1 MVQTHS
7 EKNALHQLGY
17 KIFLDRYAQKDMT
30 RSTLAEGDTAIVV
43 VDSQTGQRE
52 IGRITA
58 LDLPHVTIELLDGT
72 VVERDVEN
80 VDKPLETEPSQM
92 MDRVAAGVA
101 AIEATPELQEVWG
114 ERFRWALDDWKFVPA
129 GRILAAAGTDQ
140 DLTFYNCYVVPSPLD
155 SRGGIMDTLTQMTEI
170 MSRGG
175 GVGIN
180 ISSLRPRHS
189 YVKGVNGRS
198 SGAVSWGALYSFVT
212 GLIEQGG
219 SRRGALM
226 LILNDWHPDVFD
238 FINSKRTMGKIT
250 NANISVGVSD
260 RLMEAIKADADWDLV
275 FPDTSY
281 DDYDKVWDGDLEK
294 WEDSG
299 RRVLHYRTVKA
310 RDLWDAMIES
320 AWASAEPGVFFRERY
335 NKMSNSWYHSPIVCT
350 NPCVTGDTLIAT
362 ADGLMRAEEL
372 FDDERDVAAVVDGR
386 FGVEQTTVTASRV
399 FLTGSKMVYR
409 LQTKEGYY
417 LRATADHRVMTPYG
431 WAEIGKLEPGD
442 NVHILNRKGGFGA
455 EGSLELG
462 HVLGWLVGDGTL
474 NGDRVVL
481 SFFGEE
487 KRELAPLFA
496 DHVNTLVAPLTQRTR
511 AYHIAPTEIVER
523 DEARVSSTRLMTLA
537 EEYGLSTVKHQV
549 PEIVFKGSED
559 MQRGFLQALFTADGS
574 FQDGGPKGGSIRLA
588 SSHPDLL
595 EQVQIVLGNFGIAS
609 RIYRERRK
617 AQYRDMPDS
626 RSGLKP
632 YWCEAQHELVISKRN
647 MVVFADEIGF
657 MMDYKQQ
664 ALLDYV
670 TRGKRGPYSET
681 FVATIESITEEGV
694 EDVFDLTEPLT
705 HSFVA
710 NNIVVH
716 NCGEQGL
723 PPWGVCNLGAINL
736 AKFYDVE
743 NHDVNWDDLEQTARY
758 ATRFLDNVIDTT
770 PYFFDENQEQQLSE
784 RRVGLNNMGLAEL
797 MIRLGIRYGSDES
810 VAFIDKLYGFLTR
823 TVYETSIEIA
833 EEKGAFP
840 KFEAEKFNQSGFMQ
854 SMPEDI
860 REKVLEHG
868 IRNVTLLTQAPTGT
882 TGTMVNTSTGIEPF
896 FSWVYYR
903 KSRLGLHEE
912 QVPLVQEWHDAN
924 PDAADLPDYFVT
936 AMDLSPEEHIKV
948 QAAIQRW
955 VDSSISKT
963 CNVPNDYTVEQV
975 SKLYEYMYDM
985 GCKGGTIYRDGSRDE
1000 QVLMREDDVRAK
1012 TEADAKAEK
1021 PVSTTPHKVYPRPK
1035 RLSGVTISR
1044 KSPFGTAYIT
1054 MNSDEDDNPFEVFI
1068 TVGKAGSDLQ
1078 ADAEGLGRMLSLQL
1092 RTTAPQNRRDML
1104 KLIIEQLSGIGGA
1117 RSVGLGPQR
1126 VTSLPDVVAVALL
1139 EHYFPP
1145 NQATQLGLPMNGGND
1160 EAPEENHDEA
1170 TLATQD
1176 GSYSGADMCPQ
1187 CQTYSLIRAEGCR
1200 KCLTCGYSEC

>member
-1 MVQTHS
+1 
-7 EKNALHQLGY
+7 
-17 KIFLDRYAQKDMT
+17 
-30 RSTLAEGDTAIVV
+30 
-43 VDSQTGQRE
+43 
-52 IGRITA
+52 
-58 LDLPHVTIELLDGT
+58 
-72 VVERDVEN
+72 
-80 VDKPLETEPSQM
+80 
-92 MDRVAAGVA
+92 
-101 AIEATPELQEVWG
+101 
-114 ERFRWALDDWKFVPA
+114 
-129 GRILAAAGTDQ
+129 
-140 DLTFYNCYVVPSPLD
+140 
-155 SRGGIMDTLTQMTEI
+155 
-170 MSRGG
+170 
-175 GVGIN
+175 
-180 ISSLRPRHS
+180 
-189 YVKGVNGRS
+189 
-198 SGAVSWGALYSFVT
+198 
-212 GLIEQGG
+212 
-219 SRRGALM
+219 
-226 LILNDWHPDVFD
+226 
-238 FINSKRTMGKIT
+238 
-250 NANISVGVSD
+250 
-260 RLMEAIKADADWDLV
+260 
-275 FPDTSY
+275 
-281 DDYDKVWDGDLEK
+281 
-294 WEDSG
+294 
-299 RRVLHYRTVKA
+299 
-310 RDLWDAMIES
+310 MIES

-372 FDDERDVAAVVDGR
+372 FDDERDVEAVVDGR

-431 WAEIGKLEPGD
+431 WTEIGKLEPGD
-442 NVHILNRKGGFGA
+442 SVHILNRKGGFGTQ
-455 EGSLELG
+455 GSLELG

-496 DHVNTLVAPLTQRTR
+496 DHVNTLVAPLTQGTR
-511 AYHIAPTEIVER
+511 AYHVAPSKIADR

-537 EEYGLSTVKHQV
+537 KEYGLSEIKHQV

-574 FQDGGPKGGSIRLA
+574 IQDGGPKGGSIRLA
-588 SSHPDLL
+588 SSHLELL
-595 EQVQIVLGNFGIAS
+595 EQVQIVLGNFGVAS
-609 RIYRERRK
+609 RIYGERRT

-626 RSGLKP
+626 KGGLKP

-681 FVATIESITEEGV
+681 FVATIEAITEEGV

-736 AKFYDVE
+736 AKFYDAE

-770 PYFFDENQEQQLSE
+770 PYFFDENQKQQLSE

-810 VAFIDKLYGFLTR
+810 VEFIDKLYGFLAC

-833 EEKGAFP
+833 QEKGAFP
-840 KFEAEKFNQSGFMQ
+840 KFEAAKFNQSGFMQ

-860 REKVLEHG
+860 RAKVLEHG

-912 QVPLVQEWHDAN
+912 QVPLVQEWYDAN
-924 PDAADLPDYFVT
+924 PDETDLPDYFVT

-975 SKLYEYMYDM
+975 SKLYEYMYDL

-1000 QVLMREDDVRAK
+1000 QVLMREDDVRVK
-1012 TEADAKAEK
+1012 KEAEAQAEK
-1021 PVSTTPHKVYPRPK
+1021 PVSTPHKVYPRPK
-1035 RLSGVTISR
+1035 RLAGVTISR

-1160 EAPEENHDEA
+1160 EAPHEDHDEA
-1170 TLATQD
+1170 TLTTQN